1 MDHRI
6 GSFLSSQAFKP
17 QSSFPLR
24 LRVRTA
30 LATVLTADAPL
41 TCHFVVPLSC
51 VQLDVSAH
59 LLCFVSSSRH
69 QLHPVATCFIVSS
82 HSDILAIED
91 ASPAHMALHV
101 QNTRAIHPLLIPTSA
116 CRSQL
121 HQPASCIKPTASTF
135 HNATRDSATI
145 DPTISHLLSLLP
157 GHRATT
163 IDTTKIELTAIG
175 STTDETAPV
184 QTPDS
189 STVVIDMQGPATH
202 SSRASLD
209 SLPAI
214 APSKRRRSPSF
225 DSTRHSSPSN
235 KSTGSLSRT
244 RLPPRSRFGC
254 W

>member
-1 MDHRI
+1 M
-6 GSFLSSQAFKP
+6 
-17 QSSFPLR
+17 
-24 LRVRTA
+24 

-51 VQLDVSAH
+51 VQPDVSAH
-59 LLCFVSSSRH
+59 LLCFISSSRH
-69 QLHPVATCFIVSS
+69 QLHPQVLSVSS
-82 HSDILAIED
+82 CHLIWISVAIED
-91 ASPAHMALHV
+91 ASPAPMALHV
-101 QNTRAIHPLLIPTSA
+101 QNTRAIHPLHIPTSA

-121 HQPASCIKPTASTF
+121 HQPASCIKPTASTL
-135 HNATRDSATI
+135 HIATRDSATI

-163 IDTTKIELTAIG
+163 IGTTKIELTAIG
-175 STTDETAPV
+175 STTDDTATV
-184 QTPDS
+184 ETPDHS
-189 STVVIDMQGPATH
+189 MVVIDMQGPQTQ

-235 KSTGSLSRT
+235 RSSASLSRT